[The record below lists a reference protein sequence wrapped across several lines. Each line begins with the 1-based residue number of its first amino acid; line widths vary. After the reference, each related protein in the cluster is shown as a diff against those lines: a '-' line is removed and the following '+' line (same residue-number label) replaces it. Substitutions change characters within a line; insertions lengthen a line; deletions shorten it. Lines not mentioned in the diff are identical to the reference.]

1 MIVCIA
7 GKNDIAVKVLRRL
20 VAYQG
25 VAFEICVVVNSD
37 DRGENTWQESL
48 KFTALDLGIKVLTLD
63 DLYDLDD
70 LLFISVEFDK
80 IIRPS
85 NFNSDCLYNIHF
97 SALPRHRGT
106 STAVWPILEGD
117 TKAGVTFHEIN
128 AGIDTGDI
136 VDQRLFEL
144 PADYTARDLYFKL
157 MEEGENLVIDNV
169 TAILESNSKPQAL
182 AQDNDLASCHY
193 RKDIDFSNISQF
205 IDYSSIG
212 VSRYLRAFHFYE
224 YQLPEISGIKIYR
237 YKIKDCRSTSAPAT
251 LTQVDLHT
259 YCLSTIDYD
268 IELKIDP
275 YEHLYS
281 YCSGNT
287 NLPSGFDWREI
298 DDINRLNKSGWSLLM
313 VASYNGN
320 IDAVKKLIRHGADV
334 NVRNKRGTSAL
345 MYSRSCSDMESAKS
359 CFELL
364 LSQGANSTTKDVRHR
379 DIASYMQEDR
389 QYDLIQLLE
398 MHNAKK
404 VANHKSN

>member
-128 AGIDTGDI
+128 TGIDTGDI
-136 VDQRLFEL
+136 VDQKLFEL

-182 AQDNDLASCHY
+182 AQDNDFGVTVSHRSGETEDTTIADLAV
-193 RKDIDFSNISQF
+193 
-205 IDYSSIG
+205 G
-212 VSRYLRAFHFYE
+212 VGAGQIKTGSLCRAERTAKY
-224 YQLPEISGIKIYR
+224 
-237 YKIKDCRSTSAPAT
+237 
-251 LTQVDLHT
+251 
-259 YCLSTIDYD
+259 
-268 IELKIDP
+268 
-275 YEHLYS
+275 
-281 YCSGNT
+281 
-287 NLPSGFDWREI
+287 
-298 DDINRLNKSGWSLLM
+298 NRLLRIEEQLG
-313 VASYNGN
+313 
-320 IDAVKKLIRHGADV
+320 
-334 NVRNKRGTSAL
+334 
-345 MYSRSCSDMESAKS
+345 
-359 CFELL
+359 
-364 LSQGANSTTKDVRHR
+364 SQG
-379 DIASYMQEDR
+379 SYAGR
-389 QYDLIQLLE
+389 LAFPQL
-398 MHNAKK
+398 
-404 VANHKSN
+404 